1 MLHRIRRV
9 MKTGSFIKLT
19 GEVEADET
27 FLGGR
32 NMHSNVKARRIT
44 GTKDKTAVM
53 GLLERGGEVRV
64 AVVPN
69 RDLSHYY
76 Q

>member
-1 MLHRIRRV
+1 
-9 MKTGSFIKLT
+9 MKRGSFIKLT

-27 FLGGR
+27 FLGGKAR
-32 NMHSNVKARRIT
+32 NMHTNVKARRIT
-44 GTKDKTAVM
+44 GTGPKDKTAVM